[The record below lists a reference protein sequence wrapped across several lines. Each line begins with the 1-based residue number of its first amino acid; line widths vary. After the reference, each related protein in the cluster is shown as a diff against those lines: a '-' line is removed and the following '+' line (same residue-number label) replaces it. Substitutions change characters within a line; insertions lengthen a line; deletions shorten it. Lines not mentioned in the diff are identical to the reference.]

1 MKAYAV
7 FDKDGWPPYSEVVF
21 AETRSKAISTALH
34 NTDLSLEG
42 CDYIDLRARRKP
54 MLDKYYRGRSAM
66 DWDNDD
72 DRLAMVRDAGY
83 VCDDDF
89 FDPDECAK
97 CAGKDYCSKYEEY
110 QDEERDFIQA
120 PESL

>member
-7 FDKDGWPPYSEVVF
+7 FDKDGFPPYSEVVF
-21 AETRSKAISTALH
+21 AETRAKAIYTALRD
-34 NTDLSLEG
+34 TDFSFDG
-42 CDYIDLRARRKP
+42 CEYTDMRARRKP

-72 DRLAMVRDAGY
+72 DRLVMIRKGGY
-83 VCDDDF
+83 VCDDDS

-97 CAGKDYCSKYEEY
+97 CVGKDYCSKYEEY
-110 QDEERDFIQA
+110 QEEN
-120 PESL
+120 EEENH

>member
-7 FDKDGWPPYSEVVF
+7 FDKDGYPPYSEVVF
-21 AETRSKAISTALH
+21 AETRAKAIYTALRD
-34 NTDLSLEG
+34 TDLSYEG
-42 CDYIDLRARRKP
+42 CEYTDMRARRKQ

-66 DWDNDD
+66 DWNNDT

-89 FDPDECAK
+89 FDPDECVK
-97 CAGKDYCSKYEEY
+97 CVGKDYCSKYEEY
-110 QDEERDFIQA
+110 QEEN
-120 PESL
+120 EEENH